1 MTDLIRF
8 DAPEE
13 KPNIIKVMGVGGGG
27 SNAVTHMYSDGITG
41 VDFVL
46 CNTDGQALHKS
57 PVENKLHLGNRE
69 LGAGNIPS
77 VGREAA
83 EESEE
88 GIREILGDVTKM
100 LFITAG
106 MGWHRSS
113 PRGGKDSPR
122 YGHTYRG
129 HSHPAVQLR
138 RQTPTTTSTR
148 RYRRTAQIC

>member
-57 PVENKLHLGNRE
+57 PVEN
-69 LGAGNIPS
+69 
-77 VGREAA
+77 
-83 EESEE
+83 
-88 GIREILGDVTKM
+88 
-100 LFITAG
+100 
-106 MGWHRSS
+106 
-113 PRGGKDSPR
+113 
-122 YGHTYRG
+122 
-129 HSHPAVQLR
+129 
-138 RQTPTTTSTR
+138 
-148 RYRRTAQIC
+148 